1 MKKGSEFPYPYV
13 IKTMDKYYGVQS
25 YSLQKKKDKVQ
36 ERYINRESKV
46 SKKKNLSIL
55 IATFWDYPHT
65 GGLSNYITAL
75 SEGLRKQGHHVDII
89 SPNQFS
95 RSRVEKMRE
104 TIVPQLKNFFK
115 TRYGSFNNT
124 IVKNQRNMYIY
135 EKMLLENINLKKYD
149 LFHAQDLFTA
159 NILGRI
165 NERYGKKLLFTPHG
179 MFTFNRIKFGIFK
192 KGSLEE
198 FYHMEIERKAI
209 DYADHLII
217 LSDSFHRPLM
227 QLGAKQKKM
236 TTVLTGINYPDKYH
250 TENTSSAHKK
260 IVITCVARLGPRKGH
275 TILLDALSQM
285 GRKYTDNVKLLIV
298 GDGEMRGKLEE
309 QVNSL
314 NLSMVEF
321 LGERNDVPDIL
332 SKTDIFVLPTLND
345 SLPISIIEAMHSGVC
360 VISTPSGGIPE
371 LVSHAKTGILVEA
384 GDVSKLARALKHVIV
399 NQQDR
404 EQLGKNARKFAK
416 KYLTRETMVANIEQ
430 IYKKCLDEEGFYGS

>member
-1 MKKGSEFPYPYV
+1 MKKRFEFPYPYV
-13 IKTMDKYYGVQS
+13 IKTMDKYFGIQS
-25 YSLQKKKDKVQ
+25 FSLQKKKSAVQ
-36 ERYINRESKV
+36 ERYTQKKV

-95 RSRVEKMRE
+95 KSRVEKMRE
-104 TIVPQLKNFFK
+104 VVVPQLKNFFK
-115 TRYGSFNNT
+115 TRYGSYNNT
-124 IVKNQRNMYIY
+124 IVKNHRNMYIY
-135 EKMLLENINLKKYD
+135 ERMLLENINFKKYD
-149 LFHAQDLFTA
+149 IFHAQDLFTA

-165 NERYGKKLLFTPHG
+165 NERYGKKMLFTPHG
-179 MFTFNRIKFGIFK
+179 MYTFNRLKFGIFK

-198 FYHMEIERKAI
+198 FYHTALERKAI
-209 DYADHLII
+209 EFADHLII
-217 LSDSFHRPLM
+217 LSDSFRRPLI
-227 QLGAKQKKM
+227 QLEAKQKNM
-236 TTVLTGINYPDKYH
+236 TTVLTGIDYPDKYR

-275 TILLDALSQM
+275 NILLDALSQM
-285 GRKYTDNVKLLIV
+285 ERKYTDNVKLLIV
-298 GDGEMRGKLEE
+298 GDGEMRHTLEE
-309 QVNSL
+309 QVNNL

-321 LGERNDVPDIL
+321 LGERDDVPDIL

-345 SLPISIIEAMHSGVC
+345 SLPISIIEAMHSGIC

-371 LVSHAKTGILVEA
+371 LVNHSKTGILVEA
-384 GDVSKLARALKHVIV
+384 GDANKLARALKYVIG
-399 NQQDR
+399 NQQAR

-416 KYLTRETMVANIEQ
+416 KYLTRETMIANIEQ
-430 IYKKCLDEEGFYGS
+430 IYKKCLDEEGFYES

>member
-1 MKKGSEFPYPYV
+1 MKKRFEFPYPYV
-13 IKTMDKYYGVQS
+13 IKTMDKYFGIQS
-25 YSLQKKKDKVQ
+25 FSLQKKKSTVQ
-36 ERYINRESKV
+36 ERYTEKKV

-95 RSRVEKMRE
+95 KSRVEKMRE
-104 TIVPQLKNFFK
+104 VVVPQLKNFFK
-115 TRYGSFNNT
+115 TRYGSYNNT
-124 IVKNQRNMYIY
+124 IVKNHRNMYIY
-135 EKMLLENINLKKYD
+135 ERMLLENINFKKYD
-149 LFHAQDLFTA
+149 IFHAQDLFTA

-165 NERYGKKLLFTPHG
+165 NERYGKKMLFTPHG
-179 MFTFNRIKFGIFK
+179 MYTFNRLKFGIFK

-198 FYHMEIERKAI
+198 FYHTALERKAI
-209 DYADHLII
+209 EFADHLII
-217 LSDSFHRPLM
+217 LSDSFRRPLI
-227 QLGAKQKKM
+227 QLEAKQKNM
-236 TTVLTGINYPDKYH
+236 TTVLTGIDYPDKYR

-275 TILLDALSQM
+275 NILLDALSQM
-285 GRKYTDNVKLLIV
+285 ERKYTDNVKLLIV
-298 GDGEMRGKLEE
+298 GDGEMRHTLEE
-309 QVNSL
+309 QVNNL

-321 LGERNDVPDIL
+321 LGERDDVPDIL

-345 SLPISIIEAMHSGVC
+345 SLPISIIEAMHSGIC

-371 LVSHAKTGILVEA
+371 LVNHSKTGILVEA
-384 GDVSKLARALKHVIV
+384 GDANKLARALKYVV
-399 NQQDR
+399 GNQQAR

-416 KYLTRETMVANIEQ
+416 KYLTRETMIANIEQ
-430 IYKKCLDEEGFYGS
+430 IYKKCLDEEGFYES

>member
-1 MKKGSEFPYPYV
+1 MKKRFEFPYPYV
-13 IKTMDKYYGVQS
+13 IKTMDKYFGIQS
-25 YSLQKKKDKVQ
+25 FSLQKKKSTVQ
-36 ERYINRESKV
+36 ERYTEKKV

-95 RSRVEKMRE
+95 KSRVEKMRE
-104 TIVPQLKNFFK
+104 VVVPQLKNFFK
-115 TRYGSFNNT
+115 TRYGSYNNT
-124 IVKNQRNMYIY
+124 IVKNHRNMYIY
-135 EKMLLENINLKKYD
+135 ERMLLENINFKKYD
-149 LFHAQDLFTA
+149 IFHAQDLFTA

-165 NERYGKKLLFTPHG
+165 NERYGKKMLFTPHG
-179 MFTFNRIKFGIFK
+179 MYTFNRLKFGIFK

-198 FYHMEIERKAI
+198 FYHTALERKAI
-209 DYADHLII
+209 EFADHLII
-217 LSDSFHRPLM
+217 LSDSFRRPLI
-227 QLGAKQKKM
+227 QLEAKQKNM
-236 TTVLTGINYPDKYH
+236 TTVLTGIDYPDKYR

-275 TILLDALSQM
+275 NILLDALSQM
-285 GRKYTDNVKLLIV
+285 ERKYTDNVKLLVV
-298 GDGEMRGKLEE
+298 GDGEMRHTLEE
-309 QVNSL
+309 QVNNL

-321 LGERNDVPDIL
+321 LGERDDVPDIL

-345 SLPISIIEAMHSGVC
+345 SLPISIIEAMHSGIC

-371 LVSHAKTGILVEA
+371 LVNHSKTGILVEA
-384 GDVSKLARALKHVIV
+384 GDANKLARALKYVIG
-399 NQQDR
+399 NQQAR

-416 KYLTRETMVANIEQ
+416 KYLTRETMIANIEQ
-430 IYKKCLDEEGFYGS
+430 IYKKCLDEEGFYES